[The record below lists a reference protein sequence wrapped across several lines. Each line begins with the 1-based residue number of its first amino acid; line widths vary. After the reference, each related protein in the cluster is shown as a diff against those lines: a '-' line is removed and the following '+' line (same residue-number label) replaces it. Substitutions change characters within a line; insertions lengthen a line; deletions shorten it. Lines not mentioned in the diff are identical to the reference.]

1 MNKKSSTMF
10 SGGKNSTCGTKR
22 RIEATKHTEID
33 SDTDTPRTRTRN
45 CDAAGRLSLCR
56 QGALDELNRALLDLT
71 EVSNSSPTS
80 FSINNFYGVRIS

>member
-1 MNKKSSTMF
+1 MF

-22 RIEATKHTEID
+22 RIEATKHTVID
-33 SDTDTPRTRTRN
+33 SDTDTPRTRTRTRTCNNN
-45 CDAAGRLSLCR
+45 CDAAGRLSLSR